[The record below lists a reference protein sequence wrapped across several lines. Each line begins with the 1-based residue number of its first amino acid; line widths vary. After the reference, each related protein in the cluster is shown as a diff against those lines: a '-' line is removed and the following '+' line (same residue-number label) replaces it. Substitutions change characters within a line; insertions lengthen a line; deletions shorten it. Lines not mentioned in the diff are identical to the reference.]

1 MGAMRV
7 LLVNDR
13 PLDGGWGAENYV
25 RRLADGLRAGGDTVE
40 TFAGEVVHRGA
51 AKALDL
57 WDPRARRLVARRA
70 AEFRPDVIHHHNVL
84 RELSPSV
91 LGVPSDVP
99 AVLTVHDLRL
109 AGGLDHAPRDP
120 RALPAIVKSRLDRWV
135 ARRRVAAVLA
145 VSRPVADALTEAG
158 FTDVRVVRVPA
169 EPPSTPPQDIR
180 ACTDVVFAGRLGPD
194 KGVDVLIDAF
204 ARLAHDHPRSSL
216 LIAGDGDEEQRLRER
231 AGPLGD
237 GVRFLGR
244 LGPEQ
249 LSDVLGR
256 ARVVAVPSVPKRR
269 REGSPLAVV
278 EAAMH
283 GRAVVTSDDPGLV
296 ALVDDLGCGITT
308 PAGSP
313 DALSAAIASLLD
325 DDTAA
330 ARFGGAGAD
339 VAARLHSI
347 GAVTEAVRGVYAGLL
362 GVSA

>member
-25 RRLADGLRAGGDTVE
+25 RRLADGLRARGDIVDV
-40 TFAGEVVHRGA
+40 FAGEVVHRGA

-57 WDPRARRLVARRA
+57 WDPRARRLLTRRA

-91 LGVPSDVP
+91 LGAPAQVP

-120 RALPAIVKSRLDRWV
+120 RAFAAVAKSRLDRWV

-145 VSRPVADALTEAG
+145 VSEPVAEALTAAG
-158 FTDVRVVRVPA
+158 FAGVQVVRVPA
-169 EPPSTPPQDIR
+169 EPPATSPTDIGS
-180 ACTDVVFAGRLGPD
+180 CTDVVFAGRLGPD

-204 ARLAHDHPRSSL
+204 AQLADGHPRSSL
-216 LIAGDGDEEQRLRER
+216 LIAGDGDERER
-231 AGPLGD
+231 LHQRAAPLGER
-237 GVRFLGR
+237 VRFLGR
-244 LGPEQ
+244 LGPDQ
-249 LSDVLGR
+249 LSEVLGR
-256 ARVVAVPSVPKRR
+256 ARVVAVPSVPKKR
-269 REGSPLAVV
+269 REGSPLALV

-296 ALVDDLGCGITT
+296 ALVEDLGCGIST
-308 PAGSP
+308 PAGSAE
-313 DALSAAIASLLD
+313 ALAAAIASLLD
-325 DDTAA
+325 DGTLATRYGTAGAA
-330 ARFGGAGAD
+330 AAT
-339 VAARLHSI
+339 RLHSVD
-347 GAVTEAVRGVYAGLL
+347 AVTDAVRRVYADLL
-362 GVSA
+362 GMAA